1 MSSGAITDKGL
12 LRKINQDS
20 YLLIDDGKV
29 VFGAVCDGIGGG
41 NAGEIA
47 SMLACD
53 ELKNHYH
60 QNAPKREDVINWL
73 NEAVDK
79 ANDKVFIEGLNNEN
93 YRGMG
98 TTLVGFLVIEDSSF
112 VINVGD
118 SRCYVIDQ
126 NDNMHLIT
134 KDHTLFNDLLAK
146 GNMDEETIS
155 KFVTK
160 NIISKA
166 IGITHGI
173 KPDIFEINNND
184 YQTLML
190 CSDGLSSYVDK
201 DFIKEVLLTDLT
213 IEEKCT
219 HLVAKANENGGY
231 DNITIVIYQ
240 R

>member
-20 YLLIDDGKV
+20 YLLIDDDKV

-60 QNAPKREDVINWL
+60 QYAPKRENVINWL

-79 ANDKVFIEGLNNEN
+79 ANDKVFIEGLNNEK

-134 KDHTLFNDLLAK
+134 KDHTLFNDLLA
-146 GNMDEETIS
+146 
-155 KFVTK
+155 
-160 NIISKA
+160 
-166 IGITHGI
+166 
-173 KPDIFEINNND
+173 
-184 YQTLML
+184 
-190 CSDGLSSYVDK
+190 
-201 DFIKEVLLTDLT
+201 
-213 IEEKCT
+213 
-219 HLVAKANENGGY
+219 
-231 DNITIVIYQ
+231 
-240 R
+240 

>member
-1 MSSGAITDKGL
+1 
-12 LRKINQDS
+12 
-20 YLLIDDGKV
+20 
-29 VFGAVCDGIGGG
+29 
-41 NAGEIA
+41 
-47 SMLACD
+47 
-53 ELKNHYH
+53 
-60 QNAPKREDVINWL
+60 
-73 NEAVDK
+73 
-79 ANDKVFIEGLNNEN
+79 
-93 YRGMG
+93 MG

-173 KPDIFEINNND
+173 KPDIFEINNNIVSINTIKHTILQIL
-184 YQTLML
+184 YTFSIVILFI
-190 CSDGLSSYVDK
+190 STIYFFPIKNITFRIIVIIIIVK
-201 DFIKEVLLTDLT
+201 EDFIFLPVGM
-213 IEEKCT
+213 
-219 HLVAKANENGGY
+219 VNS
-231 DNITIVIYQ
+231 
-240 R
+240 

>member
-20 YLLIDDGKV
+20 YLLIDDGKL

-60 QNAPKREDVINWL
+60 QYAPKREDVINWL

-126 NDNMHLIT
+126 NDNMHLTT

-184 YQTLML
+184 Y
-190 CSDGLSSYVDK
+190 
-201 DFIKEVLLTDLT
+201 
-213 IEEKCT
+213 
-219 HLVAKANENGGY
+219 
-231 DNITIVIYQ
+231 
-240 R
+240 